1 MIGNLGMSDGP
12 DALVPLGGK
21 SGAKSQ
27 AKGDAGPDSGRGW
40 QSALD
45 KADGSARDTASEVIS
60 DKDSGGEVAA
70 VGASAPQLPQPI
82 QDMQQKTAVLFQ
94 KAMVRNT
101 PVLPD
106 GADTSGA
113 KKAVADLQIS
123 ASDSAMDTASA
134 LDGTG
139 EQSAPGDAGIDASE
153 GANAAKNLKAAVAQ
167 PVVLQATV
175 AVQKLAADDPAVAD
189 TAPKGEAAPTPT

>member
-60 DKDSGGEVAA
+60 DKDSGGGSCRGGRLCPSAA
-70 VGASAPQLPQPI
+70 ATHPRYAAK
-82 QDMQQKTAVLFQ
+82 D
-94 KAMVRNT
+94 
-101 PVLPD
+101 
-106 GADTSGA
+106 SGA
-113 KKAVADLQIS
+113 F
-123 ASDSAMDTASA
+123 
-134 LDGTG
+134 
-139 EQSAPGDAGIDASE
+139 
-153 GANAAKNLKAAVAQ
+153 
-167 PVVLQATV
+167 
-175 AVQKLAADDPAVAD
+175 
-189 TAPKGEAAPTPT
+189 